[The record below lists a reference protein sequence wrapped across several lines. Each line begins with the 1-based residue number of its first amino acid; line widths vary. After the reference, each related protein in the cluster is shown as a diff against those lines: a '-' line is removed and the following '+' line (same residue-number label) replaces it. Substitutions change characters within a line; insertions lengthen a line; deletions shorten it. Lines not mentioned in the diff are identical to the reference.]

1 MKRYFEKKRNNQERH
16 KYNARAKVADK
27 RLRIKGRF
35 VTRVQAFEIL
45 GLSKEDLLD
54 SYEIQK
60 LLTEH
65 ADLESSSMQMN
76 SVVTDAKGTSRIKV
90 SNF

>member
-1 MKRYFEKKRNNQERH
+1 VKRYFEKKRNNQERH

-54 SYEIQK
+54 S
-60 LLTEH
+60 
-65 ADLESSSMQMN
+65 
-76 SVVTDAKGTSRIKV
+76 
-90 SNF
+90 

>member
-1 MKRYFEKKRNNQERH
+1 
-16 KYNARAKVADK
+16 VADK